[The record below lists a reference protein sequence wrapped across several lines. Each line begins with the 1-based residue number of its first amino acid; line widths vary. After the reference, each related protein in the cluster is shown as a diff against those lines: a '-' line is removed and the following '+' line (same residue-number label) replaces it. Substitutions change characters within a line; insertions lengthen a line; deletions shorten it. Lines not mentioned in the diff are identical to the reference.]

1 MLLNEIQQLPDLV
14 ALCLSVRHFLDGD
27 KFERITAFI
36 DVVRAL
42 HSVEMHAC
50 ACTELAEF
58 RKPQP
63 GGIVARLFQ
72 QINASF
78 VQDCAPPG

>member
-1 MLLNEIQQLPDLV
+1 MLLNESRQLPDLV

-27 KFERITAFI
+27 KLERIAAFI

-42 HSVEMHAC
+42 HSVELHAC
-50 ACTELAEF
+50 AFTELAKF

-63 GGIVARLFQ
+63 SGIIPRLFQ
-72 QINASF
+72 
-78 VQDCAPPG
+78 